1 MSNDRDKIV
10 QYYQAELAYL
20 RDSGMEFAKRY
31 PKIAEKLDISKSV
44 SSDPHVERM
53 IESFAYMTGK
63 LQKQIDDQFPDFA
76 YTLLSFLYEP
86 LTLPVP
92 SIAMLY
98 FDTDMRLAQKSPG
111 IRVEKGT
118 QVYAKTDDEANITC
132 TFKICQ
138 DVEFWPVELL
148 DVKVLAKDDTGL
160 KEELYSQFYLNLKL
174 KWHDTGD
181 EKRPKFLQF
190 YINGDNKFKGELFA
204 NLFIDNRET
213 FFLQDGKVVKSSGV
227 GGIGITEEEAILP
240 YSKNIFRGFRL
251 LHEYFYFPD
260 KFYGFRVVPPIVL
273 NGEFEIFIPIK
284 RHINL
289 PKGQKSLLMN
299 CCPIVNLFDKVTDP
313 LRLTYQNL
321 SYKLVAD
328 SYRNSSTEIMTVRK
342 VFKVDQLTNQESE
355 VFNFFSASHNQFD
368 KAKDIAWFTKRQKSC
383 QAGDDVNIY
392 FVDHNLDITCPTDK
406 MFYAYTTCTNRHIA
420 ELIPAYTEFNIEQ
433 TLPVSKIYCLHRPT
447 PQRKSIDDGEA
458 AWNAIALLSN
468 SFSVNFETKIR
479 EILKLFA
486 NNASESAIGE
496 VDSIK
501 SINVKNVAKLYKDEA
516 WKGFI
521 RGTSINI
528 NFDNSAPSNGMLL
541 SYILSNLLSTYTS
554 INTFTELVTLTKDM
568 GEKKWGMNLG
578 LHNYL

>member
-1 MSNDRDKIV
+1 MSNNIDKIV
-10 QYYQAELAYL
+10 QYYQAELSYL

-63 LQKQIDDQFPDFA
+63 LQKQIDDQFSEIA
-76 YTLLSFLYEP
+76 HVLLSLLYEP

-98 FDTDMRLAQKSPG
+98 FDVDMRLAQKAPG
-111 IRVEKGT
+111 AMVTKGT
-118 QVYAKTDDEANITC
+118 QLYAKSDDENQITC
-132 TFKICQ
+132 TFKTCQ

-148 DVKVLAKDDTGL
+148 DVKVVAKDDTGL
-160 KEELYSQFYLNLKL
+160 KEELHSQFYLNLKL

-181 EKRPKFLQF
+181 DRRPKFLQF

-204 NLFIDNRET
+204 NLFINNTET
-213 FFLQDGKVVKSSGV
+213 FFVQDSQTVKSSGIE
-227 GGIGITEEEAILP
+227 GIGITEDESIFP

-260 KFYGFRVVPPIVL
+260 KFYGFKITPPFAL
-273 NGEFEIFIPIK
+273 NGEFEIFIPVK
-284 RHINL
+284 KHINL
-289 PKGQKSLLMN
+289 PKGQKNLLMN

-313 LRLTYQNL
+313 LRLTYQSL
-321 SYKLVAD
+321 SYKLIAD

-342 VFKVDQLTNQESE
+342 VFQVDQLTNQENE
-355 VFNFFSASHNQFD
+355 VFNFFSASHNQFEKD
-368 KAKDIAWFTKRQKSC
+368 KDITWFTKRQKSC
-383 QAGDDVNIY
+383 IAGDDVNIY
-392 FVDHNLDITCPTDK
+392 FVDHNLDITCPNDK
-406 MFYAYTTCTNRHIA
+406 MFYAYTTCTNRHMA
-420 ELIPAYTEFNIEQ
+420 ELIPAYAEFNIEQ

-447 PQRKSIDDGEA
+447 PQKKSIDDGEA
-458 AWNAIALLSN
+458 AWTAIAMLSN

-486 NNASESAIGE
+486 NNASESAIDE
-496 VDSIK
+496 VNSIK
-501 SINVKNVAKLYKDEA
+501 NIIVKNVAKLYKDEA

-521 RGTSINI
+521 RGTNINI
-528 NFDNSAPSNGMLL
+528 IFDNLAPSNGMLL
-541 SYILSNLLSTYTS
+541 SYILSNLLATYTS
-554 INTFTELVTLTKDM
+554 VNTFTELITTTKDM
-568 GEKKWGMNLG
+568 GDKKWGMNVG